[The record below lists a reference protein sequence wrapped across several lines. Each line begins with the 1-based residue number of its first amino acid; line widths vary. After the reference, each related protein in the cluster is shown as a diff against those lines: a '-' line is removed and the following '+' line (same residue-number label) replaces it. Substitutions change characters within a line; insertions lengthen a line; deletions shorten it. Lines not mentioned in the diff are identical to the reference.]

1 MAEIRNFTDRKN
13 NENIGLENIDLEKV
27 IDLAIMN
34 ATGKDEV
41 CGVNKTL
48 QRKELE
54 KEAEK
59 AVKLSEKL
67 EDDLFVD

>member
-59 AVKLSEKL
+59 AVMLSDEL
-67 EDDLFVD
+67 ENKLFVD

>member
-48 QRKELE
+48 QRKE
-54 KEAEK
+54 
-59 AVKLSEKL
+59 V
-67 EDDLFVD
+67 

>member
-1 MAEIRNFTDRKN
+1 MGMEARDFSRVR
-13 NENIGLENIDLEKV
+13 LH
-27 IDLAIMN
+27 LAIMN

-54 KEAEK
+54 KEADK
-59 AVKLSEKL
+59 AMKLSDELERKL
-67 EDDLFVD
+67 FTD